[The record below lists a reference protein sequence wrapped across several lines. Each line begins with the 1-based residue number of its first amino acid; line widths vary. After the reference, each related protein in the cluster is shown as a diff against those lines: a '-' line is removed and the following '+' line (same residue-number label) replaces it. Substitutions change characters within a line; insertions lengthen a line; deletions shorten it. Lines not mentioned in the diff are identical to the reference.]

1 MSKAFLCIIC
11 PQPEIATGAVREPLL
26 LVKPYSLDLH
36 CRRRGTGDHL
46 WRDGQGQGERYRK
59 NSSVSFDN
67 DRQVEF
73 TSISKFE
80 KLKALFTLEKLVGK
94 EPNVHFVVPYAL
106 QSKST
111 LQVQ

>member
-1 MSKAFLCIIC
+1 MTIFGEMVK
-11 PQPEIATGAVREPLL
+11 VRVNDME
-26 LVKPYSLDLH
+26 
-36 CRRRGTGDHL
+36 
-46 WRDGQGQGERYRK
+46 K

>member
-1 MSKAFLCIIC
+1 LSTPVEGEEQVTIFGEMVK
-11 PQPEIATGAVREPLL
+11 VRVNDME
-26 LVKPYSLDLH
+26 
-36 CRRRGTGDHL
+36 
-46 WRDGQGQGERYRK
+46 K

-73 TSISKFE
+73 TGISKFE